1 MQTKSLKNPFQSQ
14 LMYQPFLNL
23 EQDEH
28 NKENFKISKDSIKI
42 LMLKNE

>member
-1 MQTKSLKNPFQSQ
+1 MQTKSLKNPFQ
-14 LMYQPFLNL
+14 LMYQTFLNL